1 MIREMENEFQ
11 ELNGVKPSRQELKR
25 RVEHVKKIIVHHPH
39 YQQVLE
45 ELEMRFEL
53 GEDSVSPD
61 CLYLYGPTGAG
72 KSTVT
77 SEFTKMYPREE
88 VVTDTREYTRI
99 PVLHVKVPPKATPR
113 SLASKILFDMGDPN
127 HFRGTETEL
136 TSRVHHLVEKCD
148 IKMIVLDEFQHL
160 IDSDTHY
167 VLVTASNWVKTFTEE
182 IKIPVVLCG
191 MPESM
196 RIFINNPQLDRRF
209 TNKIELSPFRYGTAA
224 EITTFRKFLREV
236 EKQLPFAKHSN
247 LSDVAIADRIYYT
260 SLGIPF
266 YVMQLL
272 IEATTYAVNAGCD
285 SIELRHL
292 NQAFKKIKQ
301 TARPFTMNPFEAEDF
316 ELAAELKKEKEQD
329 DKYTQEQHAKQKLE
343 NRLKRKR
350 RKQNTDLPIG
360 G

>member
-1 MIREMENEFQ
+1 MINQLESEFQ
-11 ELNGVKPSRQELKR
+11 KLNGVKPSRQELKR
-25 RVEHVKKIIVHHPH
+25 RVEHVKKIIVHHPV
-39 YQQVLE
+39 YKDVLE
-45 ELEMRFEL
+45 ELEMRFDL
-53 GEDSVSPD
+53 GEDSVAPD
-61 CLYLYGPTGAG
+61 CLYLFGPTGAG

-77 SEFTKMYPREE
+77 SEFTNRYPREE
-88 VVTDTREYTRI
+88 VITDSREYTRI
-99 PVLHVKVPPKATPR
+99 PVLHVKVPSKATPR

-127 HFRGTETEL
+127 HFRGTESEL
-136 TSRVHHLVEKCD
+136 TSRVHHLIEKCD
-148 IKMIVLDEFQHL
+148 VKMVVLDEFQHL
-160 IDSDTHY
+160 IDSDTLH

-209 TNKIELSPFRYGTAA
+209 TNKIELPPFRYGTAA

-236 EKQLPFAKHSN
+236 EKQLPFADQSN
-247 LSDVAIADRIYYT
+247 LSDTAIADRIYYT
-260 SLGIPF
+260 SLGVPF

-272 IEATTYAVNAGCD
+272 IEATTYAVTAGCD
-285 SIELRHL
+285 RIELRHM

-316 ELAAELKKEKEQD
+316 ELAAELRNEKEKE
-329 DKYTQEQHAKQKLE
+329 DKYKQELLAKQKLE
-343 NRLKRKR
+343 KRLFRKH
-350 RKQNTDLPIG
+350 RKQNTDQPIG